1 MKKWIQRNALK
12 LVTGA
17 VVVGTATG
25 SLLNASELSNMFQPE
40 NFKRVESKEQAQDYD
55 YVAGE
60 GDNVDLADQNQD
72 GEDQPS
78 GQDQQVLQVET
89 EPQTESSMPGKKE
102 NQNTLGIAD
111 KDQPAGESE
120 NKNGRTWHA
129 SGRKTKGSEG
139 ITWKTD
145 GIYRKL
151 QDIHCTGHDLCS
163 LLYDL

>member
-151 QDIHCTGHDLCS
+151 
-163 LLYDL
+163 